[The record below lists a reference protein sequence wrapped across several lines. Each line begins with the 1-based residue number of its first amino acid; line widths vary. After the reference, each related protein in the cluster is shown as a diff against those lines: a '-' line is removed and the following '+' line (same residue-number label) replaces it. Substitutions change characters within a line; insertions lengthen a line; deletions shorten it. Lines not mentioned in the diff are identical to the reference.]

1 MEPILDKLSVLIV
14 DDHPL
19 FRTAINRLLKNIPF
33 VKRVAEAEHGE
44 MALEMMEK
52 ETYDIVLLDL
62 MMPVMDGSE
71 TARHIRKRFPACRIV
86 VLTMSDS
93 RNEIIELL
101 GMGVL
106 GYVLKSTDEEELTT
120 AILRVREGSPYLSAE
135 VENVW
140 LDFLAERSKN
150 EILKNNQFFDK
161 NELSDREK
169 EIIVM
174 LCKQMNSKE
183 IAEILSMSQHTVNT
197 HRHNIMKKLDTDNV
211 VGVAI
216 YAIKNGIYQP

>member
-33 VKRVAEAEHGE
+33 VKRVAEAENGVS
-44 MALEMMEK
+44 ALEMMEK

-71 TARHIRKRFPACRIV
+71 TARHIRKRYPTCRIV

-106 GYVLKSTDEEELTT
+106 GYVLKSTDEEELTS
-120 AILRVREGSPYLSAE
+120 AILRVREGTPYLSAA

-140 LDFLAERSKN
+140 LDFLSERSKN

-169 EIIVM
+169 EIIIM

-211 VGVAI
+211 VGIAI

>member
-33 VKRVAEAEHGE
+33 VKRVAEAENGVS
-44 MALEMMEK
+44 ALEMMEK

-71 TARHIRKRFPACRIV
+71 TARHIRKRYPACRIV

-106 GYVLKSTDEEELTT
+106 GYVLKSTDEEELTS
-120 AILRVREGSPYLSAE
+120 AILRVREGTPYLSAA

-140 LDFLAERSKN
+140 LDFLSERSKN

-169 EIIVM
+169 EIIIM

-211 VGVAI
+211 VGIAI